1 MNTQSQIEADAAWM
15 AEHSLEITEKYAG
28 KWIAVFEGR
37 VIGVGATAVEA
48 SDQARTLCPDETFI
62 LEAVE
67 PHADLMNDVYECY
80 GYKHSSSTSRPIIFW

>member
-1 MNTQSQIEADAAWM
+1 MSAQSQIEADAAWM

-48 SDQARTLCPDETFI
+48 SDQARTLCPEETFI

-67 PHADLMNDVYECY
+67 PHSDVIY
-80 GYKHSSSTSRPIIFW
+80 SVV